1 MAMLIWSILAVP
13 SAAGGAEA
21 PNGLWELMVWG
32 TILTGA
38 VLALGIGVVLARRKY
53 LESRALDSKREGAG
67 FAMDKIESLHEG
79 GQISDE
85 EFRILRNVALGLDN
99 GVEKKDNSALSE
111 MSASDDE
118 NDDKGE
124 EDFCADADKEQE

>member
-1 MAMLIWSILAVP
+1 MVMLIWSILAVP
-13 SAAGGAEA
+13 SAGDGAEA
-21 PNGLWELMVWG
+21 PARLWETMVWG
-32 TILTGA
+32 AVLTGL

-53 LESRALDSKREGAG
+53 LESRALGSEREGTG

-99 GVEKKDNSALSE
+99 GVEKEDNSALSE
-111 MSASDDE
+111 MSAGDDE
-118 NDDKGE
+118 KDDKAKGRYLRG
-124 EDFCADADKEQE
+124 